1 MAGLE
6 GRDAVVNLIEF
17 LFYQDKAVVDKT
29 GSIVGNLFLL
39 LKPSFIIYADDCAEH
54 LLSSLWGDIL
64 ILYIYDC

>member
-29 GSIVGNLFLL
+29 GSIVGNCYG
-39 LKPSFIIYADDCAEH
+39 SGYGNYCNG
-54 LLSSLWGDIL
+54 SSK
-64 ILYIYDC
+64 CNHSNR